1 MLKIFLIKN
10 KIPKKRE
17 NYFEKNK
24 KKFNSFNQINFK
36 KKNIYFNCMAVEFA
50 LFQLLVCLHIKLIFL
65 FRKSLNAL
73 LCLYFFLQ

>member
-36 KKNIYFNCMAVEFA
+36 KK
-50 LFQLLVCLHIKLIFL
+50 
-65 FRKSLNAL
+65 
-73 LCLYFFLQ
+73 